1 MSNNNMDYK
10 AIGAEAGAIV
20 GLSILVNLGQ
30 NLVMYAL
37 QPDVLVEEKKTLRT
51 NREILRKNFTK

>member
-1 MSNNNMDYK
+1 MSNNNIDYK
-10 AIGAEAGAIV
+10 AVGMEAGAIV

>member
-1 MSNNNMDYK
+1 MSSNNIDYK
-10 AIGAEAGAIV
+10 AVGMEAGAIV

>member
-1 MSNNNMDYK
+1 MSNNNTDYK

-30 NLVMYAL
+30 NLIMYAL
-37 QPDVLVEEKKTLRT
+37 QPDVLVEEKKELRT
-51 NREILRKNFTK
+51 NAEILRKNFTK

>member
-1 MSNNNMDYK
+1 MSNNDIDYK
-10 AIGAEAGAIV
+10 AVGMEAGAIV

-30 NLVMYAL
+30 NLIMYAL

-51 NREILRKNFTK
+51 NAEILRKNFTK

>member
-1 MSNNNMDYK
+1 MSNDNMDYK

-37 QPDVLVEEKKTLRT
+37 QPDVLVEEKKTLST

>member
-1 MSNNNMDYK
+1 MSSNNMDYK
-10 AIGAEAGAIV
+10 TIGAEAGAIV